1 MSHPLLR
8 SLKRSLT
15 AVAVGAV
22 TIAGFL
28 WLSGG
33 LIGELAASRAWIKQP
48 DFTETSR
55 SNEDLFQQGVAT
67 GLIWLDAAGPV
78 IRSQPCEALYD
89 ASLTVPTPQG
99 TKEFSRTLL
108 DRLCN
113 LPAGAQI
120 RSEMLAWNN
129 SFLIAGAR
137 DDRAPDRRCADGTAL
152 TLPVVPAGCRPSSW
166 TARVAQTTDLAAP
179 LNVMPNAV
187 PPPRDFADFAK
198 RRGNQLS
205 DWALFGPL
213 RAPED
218 RLVLSTRL
226 PAGNRRITVDMILEP
241 ARIVVGNERVNLDPK
256 RDEQT
261 VRLAGLAIAAERVCS
276 DSDEFATCAEEA
288 QQGLPHGWRFT
299 ITGARRRDVEIGFEG
314 QPVRAVPPRARE
326 ILGGPGVPS
335 EDGKVKLWRSSHI
348 EADCERAK
356 TKLVCELGWRG
367 AVTQRRSGAARAL
380 YFADGTPALDNNG
393 VPLPIVDE
401 LGLTALIGYG
411 AGDVGSLSAA
421 LGRARTRENLT
432 LTIEPRLQ
440 KLVQDAVYEHMGERL
455 GRGKRPRKPGPL
467 PVNLAPEQ
475 EPPDQGDGRAVVLLM
490 DAGDE
495 PGALLGLASWPDFVP
510 GMHSWDI
517 QALSTGRD
525 SDSPLAG
532 HGWRA
537 GDVHTMPGST
547 FKLVTGL
554 ASILGIR
561 EQPRFADMIMGRMP
575 PGQQAQVFGIPG
587 GGILNVDGVAI
598 ANYGG
603 AGFNVGILSPAQSGC
618 PDAGRGAQIGFC
630 EALIKSSNLWFA
642 GMALTMDG
650 RKVGGRPTTVPG
662 RTGTI
667 LAQMTE
673 HLYPITQ
680 PGTLAQPGVDLTRG
694 IVPGAQRLTGE
705 ALDLAVEDKRN
716 ARRID
721 LATNSYGQGV
731 RATPIAMASIYGS
744 VGARKVILPRV
755 LKPVSDV
762 AETPMPNEGKPV
774 IPGMDPRQAE
784 PFLDDAQRGLHG
796 VVNSPG
802 GTAAGVMASLPPDI
816 RKRIYG
822 KTGTAD
828 TTDGMNSA
836 WFAGWMDNIA
846 GRKRVAFTCL
856 VSHTRE
862 TGGRACGRLMAGL
875 LGKVAALGDKK

>member
-1 MSHPLLR
+1 MSHPLFR
-8 SLKRSLT
+8 GLKRSL
-15 AVAVGAV
+15 AALAVGLV

-55 SNEDLFQQGVAT
+55 SNEDLFMQAVST
-67 GLIWLDAAGPV
+67 GLIWLDPAGPT

-89 ASLTVPTPQG
+89 PSLTVATPQG

-113 LPAGAQI
+113 LPAGQQI

-129 SFLIAGAR
+129 SFLIAAAR
-137 DDRAPDRRCADGTAL
+137 DDRAPDRRCADGTPL

-187 PPPRDFADFAK
+187 PPPRDFSDFAT
-198 RRGNQLS
+198 RRANQLS

-213 RAPED
+213 RERDD
-218 RLVLSTRL
+218 RLALSSRL
-226 PAGNRRITVDMILEP
+226 PAGGRRITVDMILEP
-241 ARIVVGNERVNLDPK
+241 SRIVVGNERANLDPK
-256 RDEQT
+256 RDQQI
-261 VRLAGLAIAAERVCS
+261 VRLAGMSIAAERICS
-276 DSDEFATCAEEA
+276 DSDDFATCAEEA
-288 QQGLPHGWRFT
+288 AQGLPHGWRFT
-299 ITGARRRDVEIGFEG
+299 ITGQRRRETEITVEGS
-314 QPVRAVPPRARE
+314 PVRAVPPRARE
-326 ILGGPGVPS
+326 ILGGTTAQA

-356 TKLVCELGWRG
+356 AKLVCELGWRG
-367 AVTQRRSGAARAL
+367 AVTQRRSGAGRAL
-380 YFADGTPALDNNG
+380 AFADGTPALDANG

-401 LGLTALIGYG
+401 LGLTAMIGYG
-411 AGDVGSLSAA
+411 ASDVGSLSAA
-421 LGRARTRENLT
+421 LGRARTRENLV

-440 KLVQDAVYEHMGERL
+440 KLVQEAVYTQMGERIA
-455 GRGKRPRKPGPL
+455 RGKRPRKPGPL
-467 PVNLAPEQ
+467 PVNLPPEQ

-495 PGALLGLASWPDFVP
+495 PGAVLGMASWPDFVP

-554 ASILGIR
+554 AGILALK
-561 EQPRFADMIMGRMP
+561 EQPRLADIIMGRTP
-575 PGQQAQVFGIPG
+575 PGQQAQIFGIPG
-587 GGILNVDGVAI
+587 GGTLNVDGVQI

-603 AGFNVGILSPAQSGC
+603 AGFNVGILAPSQTGC
-618 PDAGRGAQIGFC
+618 PDGGRGAQIGFC

-642 GMALTMDG
+642 GVALTMDG
-650 RKVGGRPTTVPG
+650 SKVGGRPSTVPS
-662 RTGTI
+662 RTGTV
-667 LAQMTE
+667 LARMTE

-680 PGTLAQPGVDLTRG
+680 PGQLAQPGVDLTRG

-721 LATNSYGQGV
+721 LVTNSYGQGV

-744 VGARKVILPRV
+744 LGARKVIRPRV

-762 AETPMPNEGKPV
+762 AETPQPNEGQPV

-784 PFLDDAQRGLHG
+784 PFLDGAQRGLFG
-796 VVNSPG
+796 VVNAPG
-802 GTAAGVMASLPPDI
+802 GTAAGVMASLPPEI
-816 RKRIYG
+816 RRRIYG

-836 WFAGWMDNIA
+836 WFAGWMNDVA